1 MEEAAKKFLSI
12 ELKIKEH
19 NASVKS
25 LKQEKEGA
33 ETILKKLMQ
42 NEKIE
47 QINLDNHCI
56 VIKQLKQYGSLNKEY
71 IENGLVDFLENQ
83 TTTGKSQEFAEK
95 ATEHLINN
103 REITEKSVVKLL
115 SKRR

>member
-19 NASVKS
+19 IAAVKS
-25 LKQEKEGA
+25 LKEEKEGV
-33 ETILKKLMQ
+33 ETMLKSLME

-56 VIKQLKQYGSLNKEY
+56 VIKNTKQYGSLNKEY
-71 IENGLVDFLENQ
+71 IENGLVDFLKIQAPRE
-83 TTTGKSQEFAEK
+83 SQEFATK
-95 ATEHLINN
+95 ATEHLISN
-103 REITEKSVVKLL
+103 REITEKSVVKVLT
-115 SKRR
+115 KRR